1 MSDGIWSAV
10 SGAVAQERALD
21 VVANNVANANTTGFR
36 GDRVA
41 FQEALGR
48 ANGRAGAQPPSMRYV
63 AISRVASR
71 NEAGPLRETGGAL
84 DLALQGQGFFAVQTP
99 AGERYTRA
107 GSFVAGSNG
116 QLQTPEGHAV
126 LGAGGPDARVVIP
139 AGTQEVRVAADGTV
153 SADGQEVGQIAI
165 VKFDSMDQLSKEG
178 RTLFTAVG
186 TPPRPDTETTVTQG
200 YLEGS
205 NVSAVEGINELI
217 TVSRSFEAFQKVIQ
231 TFRDL
236 DQRTAREI
244 TK

>member
-41 FQEALGR
+41 FQEALGN
-48 ANGRAGAQPPSMRYV
+48 AGGRAGQPPSMRFV
-63 AISRVASR
+63 AVSRVSAR
-71 NEAGPLRETGGAL
+71 EDAGPLRQTGAPL
-84 DLALQGQGFFAVQTP
+84 DLALQGRGFFAVATP

-107 GSFVAGSNG
+107 GSFVAGANG
-116 QLQTPEGHAV
+116 QLQTQEGHAV
-126 LGAGGPDARVVIP
+126 VAAGGPDARIMIP
-139 AGTQEVRVAADGTV
+139 TGTTEVSVAADGTV
-153 SADGQEVGQIAI
+153 TADGNEIGKISI
-165 VKFDSMDQLSKEG
+165 VRFDSMDQLSKEG
-178 RTLFTAVG
+178 RTLFNAVG
-186 TPPRPDTETTVTQG
+186 TPPTPDDETLVTQG
-200 YLEGS
+200 FLEGS

-236 DQRTAREI
+236 DQRTAREVS
-244 TK
+244 K